1 MIFIAVAGSW
11 RDGKLVES
19 YTQFN
24 NLAAMQ
30 KNSRAYEPASHSW
43 HLPNSSCS
51 APSPEAFHGLLGLSL
66 HFLLVGNAV
75 CNSLSPQ
82 DARRSSLT
90 ECWRTD
96 RLLRELQ
103 SKDRDLWSSFVTVDD
118 GVSVVDSPSD
128 IPRPRCRE
136 TSDVLGRRPSG
147 VPHCRNHDLRC
158 ANRKVEAQQ
167 SCCGRLIIFQ
177 AIA

>member
-1 MIFIAVAGSW
+1 MENWLNRTRNSTIW
-11 RDGKLVES
+11 RLCK
-19 YTQFN
+19 
-24 NLAAMQ
+24 

-75 CNSLSPQ
+75 CNSLGAQ
-82 DARRSSLT
+82 DMRRSSLT
-90 ECWRTD
+90 ECCRTD

-147 VPHCRNHDLRC
+147 GATLPKSRSPVCEP
-158 ANRKVEAQQ
+158 E
-167 SCCGRLIIFQ
+167 GRSSAVLMWLLDHFPSYCLGTS
-177 AIA
+177 ATKSD